1 MTPQEEMQAA
11 DADARAWEQDTG
23 NPDAGRCSRPTK
35 PPMEPII
42 NPAGTIIG
50 YIFNQ

>member
-1 MTPQEEMQAA
+1 MIAKIIHRKKWTHI
-11 DADARAWEQDTG
+11 
-23 NPDAGRCSRPTK
+23 PTLAK